1 MLGKYSFHC
10 HVSFKELFR
19 AGPWASLIT
28 IPRRPPNLLVMRE
41 NKRMS
46 MGAKQGEAVGGGEEE
61 MRLEQLEREEEEKG
75 GDEVGAVG
83 EGGGGDP
90 CSSLHTHN

>member
-10 HVSFKELFR
+10 HVSFKELFW

-46 MGAKQGEAVGGGEEE
+46 MGAKQGEAAVGGWW
-61 MRLEQLEREEEEKG
+61 G
-75 GDEVGAVG
+75 GDEVGTAG
-83 EGGGGDP
+83 EGGGGEGRR
-90 CSSLHTHN
+90 

>member
-1 MLGKYSFHC
+1 
-10 HVSFKELFR
+10 
-19 AGPWASLIT
+19 
-28 IPRRPPNLLVMRE
+28 
-41 NKRMS
+41 
-46 MGAKQGEAVGGGEEE
+46 